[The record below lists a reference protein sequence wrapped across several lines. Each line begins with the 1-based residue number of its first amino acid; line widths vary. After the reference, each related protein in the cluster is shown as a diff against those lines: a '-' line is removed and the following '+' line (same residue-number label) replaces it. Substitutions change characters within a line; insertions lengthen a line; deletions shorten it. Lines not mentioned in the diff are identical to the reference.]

1 MGWLRFEDAHGAS
14 ATGIR
19 CAILP
24 AADAKFC
31 LRAGERD
38 MVEIQSAWF
47 PLIRR
52 HPQKHVLNIF
62 EAAAS
67 DSQNARQRICHSKE
81 YPSSAELSVAA
92 R

>member
-1 MGWLRFEDAHGAS
+1 
-14 ATGIR
+14 
-19 CAILP
+19 
-24 AADAKFC
+24 
-31 LRAGERD
+31 

-52 HPQKHVLNIF
+52 NPQKHVPNIF

-81 YPSSAELSVAA
+81 YPSNAALPVAA

>member
-19 CAILP
+19 CAILA

-81 YPSSAELSVAA
+81 YPSNAELSVAA